1 MSRASEITENLEK
14 VRSTLPENVTL
25 IVVTKTYPISDI
37 QILYEAGV
45 RDFGENRDH
54 EGANKAPQLPAD
66 ANWHFQGQIQSNKLK
81 SIVTWADFIHSL
93 DDLDHA
99 KKISKLKKEAIPV
112 FIQVSLDG
120 QAGRGG
126 ILPSEIPNFLEECEK
141 LKGINPIGLMS
152 VAPINEEPNTAF
164 SRLAEIKAVTS
175 AEFPKIKYLSAG
187 MSNDYQAAI
196 AHGATHI
203 RVGSSILGSRG

>member
-1 MSRASEITENLEK
+1 MSRASEITLNLEK
-14 VRSTLPENVTL
+14 IRRSIPEHVTL

-37 QILYEAGV
+37 EILYEAGV

-54 EGANKAPQLPAD
+54 EGANKATQLPAD

-99 KKISKLKKEAIPV
+99 KKISKLRKEAIPV

-141 LKGINPIGLMS
+141 LKGINPIGLMA
-152 VAPINEEPNTAF
+152 VAPLNEDPNTAF

-196 AHGATHI
+196 AYGATHI